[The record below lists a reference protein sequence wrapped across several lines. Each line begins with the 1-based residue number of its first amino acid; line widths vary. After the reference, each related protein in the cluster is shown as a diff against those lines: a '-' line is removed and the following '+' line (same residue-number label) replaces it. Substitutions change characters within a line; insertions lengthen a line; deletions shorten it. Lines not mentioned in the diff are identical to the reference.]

1 MKRLYLLR
9 HAKAERDA
17 DSGEDFDRPLAARGR
32 RDAES
37 LGRELSAKNWRPD
50 LIVTSTSV
58 RTLETAAHLTAA
70 WPTLISITK
79 DKDLYLASAAR
90 IMSCVRAAP
99 DSAGSLMIVAH
110 NPGLEEFAL
119 KLAGHV
125 AGDALRRMQKKFPT
139 CALAVFD
146 LSIDHW
152 ARASPDFAR
161 LIAYFTPKDLA
172 DDTLA

>member
-1 MKRLYLLR
+1 MKRLFLLR

-32 RDAES
+32 RDAEL
-37 LGRELSAKNWRPD
+37 LGRQLSAKNWRPD
-50 LIVTSTSV
+50 LIVASTSV
-58 RTLETAAHLTAA
+58 RTLETAALLTAA
-70 WPTLISITK
+70 WPASVSIAK

-90 IMSCVRAAP
+90 IMSYVRAAP
-99 DSAGSLMIVAH
+99 DGAGSLMIVAH

-119 KLAGHV
+119 KL